1 MEIWKKEWAD
11 VFAEHSVGVW
21 TKQFYLQ
28 VEKTMVEV
36 NRTKRNLESLQQQQ
50 LRQFNQL
57 QSTITS
63 ITSRAG
69 ECNIHYN
76 YLYQSISDGQ

>member
-1 MEIWKKEWAD
+1 LNLLYVPTFEEFRRLFQILLAMYLTPRLPELVLTDDRLYANRLLFEYQTYI
-11 VFAEHSVGVW
+11 W

-50 LRQFNQL
+50 LRQF
-57 QSTITS
+57 
-63 ITSRAG
+63 
-69 ECNIHYN
+69 
-76 YLYQSISDGQ
+76 